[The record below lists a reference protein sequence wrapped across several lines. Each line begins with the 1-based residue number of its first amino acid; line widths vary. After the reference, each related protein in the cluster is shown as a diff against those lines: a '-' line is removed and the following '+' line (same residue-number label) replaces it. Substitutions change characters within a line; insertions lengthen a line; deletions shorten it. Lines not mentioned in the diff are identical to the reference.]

1 MKLSVGRWILLI
13 IPIWVVLMVFVIVR
27 SPGDV
32 AVVYKKMTGLIPD
45 VYKINGNALMDDR
58 SLKWGAGL
66 IMMEFSSSS
75 WSEGVKE
82 MNEKLFQ
89 SVGAS
94 KIEDEKTILYCK
106 GREQY
111 DLIPPGLNGSGIFQI
126 IMAYPGGKCG

>member
-1 MKLSVGRWILLI
+1 MI
-13 IPIWVVLMVFVIVR
+13 FVIVR

-32 AVVYKKMTGLIPD
+32 AVVYKKMIGLIPD
-45 VYKINGNALMDDR
+45 VYKINGNALMDDK
-58 SLKWGAGL
+58 SLKSGAGL
-66 IMMEFSSSS
+66 IMMEFSSSG

-94 KIEDEKTILYCK
+94 KIDGEKTILYCK

-111 DLIPPGLNGSGIFQI
+111 DLIPPGLNGAGIFQI